1 MRFQPKTLIGGLF
14 VLLAGLAGSALA
26 QETIDMQGKTAL
38 VTGST
43 SGLGATVAARL
54 GAMGATVIVHG
65 RSAERG
71 QEVVDAINAAGP
83 GKAIFY
89 QADLGSL
96 AEVKALADRVK
107 DEHGALHLLINNAGI
122 GGATPL
128 ELTPEAEH
136 RQMFETNYFG
146 AVRCIQAVLPGMRE
160 RRAGAIVNITSIT
173 GIIATPNQIPYSA
186 SKWALECLGEALA
199 HELFRFGVRV
209 VNVEPGVVMTSIFEN
224 SEATTRYDKT
234 SPYQPLMRRNGK
246 MFAAGF
252 RDPAQP
258 ADVAETILTAITT
271 PDYRLR
277 WPVGKDAVGMA
288 AGRPR
293 LRDEEWIAMGADLSD
308 QEYNDWFLEH
318 FGIKL

>member
-1 MRFQPKTLIGGLF
+1 MKIAVVTGTSTGIGYATSL
-14 VLLAGLAGSALA
+14 LLAQRGYRVFAGMRNLAKA
-26 QETIDMQGKTAL
+26 QPLRDAASQGRLPLDVIELDVTSQPSTDAAFAHIDAQGPVDVL
-38 VTGST
+38 V
-43 SGLGATVAARL
+43 
-54 GAMGATVIVHG
+54 
-65 RSAERG
+65 
-71 QEVVDAINAAGP
+71 
-83 GKAIFY
+83 
-89 QADLGSL
+89 
-96 AEVKALADRVK
+96 
-107 DEHGALHLLINNAGI
+107 NNAGI

-258 ADVAETILTAITT
+258 ADVAETILTAIAT